1 LSSSLKP
8 ASAWIAIGLVLAAFA
23 LQSARSAAP
32 LQPALNVCAEPSAP
46 VATGTAQW
54 NGWGRDLENTRYQP
68 EPALRAADAAKLRL
82 KWSYGYDGARDN
94 GQPSVVDGRVFVAS
108 ASGRVFALDART
120 GCTYWTYDAAAGSN
134 SAIVVGELE
143 APKRLFG
150 LKKLKI
156 TKNAHIE
163 IEKGPS
169 AVFFGDDAGAIYAL
183 DARTGHLLW
192 RTQADPHPLAR
203 ISGSPALYRD
213 RLYVPVA
220 SSEQSALANPAY
232 ACCSFRGSVVALDI
246 ANGRVVWKTYLSSDE
261 AQPTGKT
268 AAGTPPLG
276 PSGMAIESA
285 PTIDVRRGV
294 LYVATGDAYG
304 GLDEPA
310 ADAVVA
316 LGLADGKT
324 RWVKKLVAKAGSAAF
339 MTSPILR
346 TLSLTRQIL
355 VAAQRTGIVYG
366 LDPDREGE
374 LVWQSHAEAGEA
386 AVQWGPAADHRSVYA
401 AFAALP
407 AAGGAAPQS
416 EAAGPSG
423 PDAAAIT
430 APNAA
435 PVAGANAPAA
445 PVAATAG
452 LVALDVATG
461 KLRWATPAPL
471 PPCSWGPKDCSHAES
486 QAVTVIPGVAF
497 SGATDGHLRAYSS
510 IDGHIAWDFDT
521 ARDFA
526 TVNGIPAAG
535 GALDHGGPTI
545 VGGTLYVNS
554 GDALLAFSVDGK

>member
-1 LSSSLKP
+1 VAQPKP
-8 ASAWIAIGLVLAAFA
+8 ATAGVAIALLLSAFTDGP
-23 LQSARSAAP
+23 ARSAVPAP
-32 LQPALNVCAEPSAP
+32 PEPNVCAEPSAP

-68 EPALRAADAAKLRL
+68 EPALRAADSAKLRL
-82 KWSYGYDGARDN
+82 KWSYGYDGVREN

-108 ASGRVFALDART
+108 ASGRVFSLDART
-120 GCTYWTYDAAAGSN
+120 GCTYWTYDAAAGSHA
-134 SAIVVGELE
+134 AIIVGELG
-143 APKRLFG
+143 APKQLFG
-150 LKKLKI
+150 LKKLKL

-163 IEKGPS
+163 IDKPPS
-169 AVFFGDDAGAIYAL
+169 AVFFGDDAGAVYAL
-183 DARTGHLLW
+183 DARSGRLLW
-192 RTQADPHPLAR
+192 KTRADEHPLAR

-220 SSEQSALANPAY
+220 SSEESAAANPAY
-232 ACCSFRGSVVALDI
+232 ACCTFRGSVVAIDI
-246 ANGRVVWKTYLSSDE
+246 ANGQIVWKTYMSGD
-261 AQPTGKT
+261 QPKAYAKN
-268 AAGTPPLG
+268 AAGTSLFG
-276 PSGMAIESA
+276 PSGMAIEAA
-285 PTIDVRRGV
+285 PTIDVRRGE
-294 LYVATGDAYG
+294 LYVATGDAHG
-304 GLDEPA
+304 ALDEPA

-316 LGLADGKT
+316 LGLSDGKV
-324 RWVKKLVAKAGSAAF
+324 RWVKKLGGSAGSGAF
-339 MTSPILR
+339 ATSPILR

-355 VAAQRTGIVYG
+355 LAAPRSGIVYG

-374 LVWQSHAEAGEA
+374 LLWQSKLDVAGVPG
-386 AVQWGPAADHRSVYA
+386 VQWGPAADHRSVYA
-401 AFAALP
+401 AFAAPPASAASLP
-407 AAGGAAPQS
+407 AP
-416 EAAGPSG
+416 GP
-423 PDAAAIT
+423 
-430 APNAA
+430 
-435 PVAGANAPAA
+435 
-445 PVAATAG
+445 AATAVPPAPGASATPTGG

-471 PPCSWGPKDCSHAES
+471 PPCSWGLKDCSHAES

-526 TVNGIPAAG
+526 TVNGMHAAG